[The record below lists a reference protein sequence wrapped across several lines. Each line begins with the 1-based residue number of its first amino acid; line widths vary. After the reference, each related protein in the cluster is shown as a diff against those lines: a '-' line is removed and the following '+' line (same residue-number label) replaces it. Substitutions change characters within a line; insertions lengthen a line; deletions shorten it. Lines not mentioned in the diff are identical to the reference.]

1 MEEELIE
8 ILWSIRKN
16 KKHPNRA
23 FKEIVQLKEK
33 YDEKFLLHLIDV
45 VWMEAKESEEVPS
58 TIWRKEMI
66 ETAKK
71 TLGIY
76 LMLNNE

>member
-1 MEEELIE
+1 MEEDLID
-8 ILWSIRKN
+8 ILWNIKEN
-16 KKHPNRA
+16 KKHPNRGY
-23 FKEIVQLKEK
+23 KEILLLKEK

-71 TLGIY
+71 TYI
-76 LMLNNE
+76 N